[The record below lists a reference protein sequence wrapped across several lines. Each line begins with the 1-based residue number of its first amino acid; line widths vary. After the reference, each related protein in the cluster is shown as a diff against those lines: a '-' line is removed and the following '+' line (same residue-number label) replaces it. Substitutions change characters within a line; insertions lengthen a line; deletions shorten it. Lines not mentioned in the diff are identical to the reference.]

1 MAGLYLIGLLTK
13 KPRFNLFK
21 SILNAISLLLNL
33 GKDKINLYQKIKIF
47 SLIKLK
53 RIDFMK
59 IVGAYRLLLKRSNL
73 PSIENMKLKIYML

>member
-33 GKDKINLYQKIKIF
+33 YQKIKDF

-59 IVGAYRLLLKRSNL
+59 IVGAYRLLPKRSNL